1 MVYFVVYFLNYTYF
15 ALNYKI
21 LNKLKSSLESGVN
34 MNFKVPSGINKCP
47 LSIRVDEEDYDI
59 IEKLSKKNNKS
70 FNYII
75 NSMIKYAIQNMDM
88 KDIKKS

>member
-1 MVYFVVYFLNYTYF
+1 M
-15 ALNYKI
+15 
-21 LNKLKSSLESGVN
+21 S
-34 MNFKVPSGINKCP
+34 FKVPSGINKCP
-47 LSIRVDEEDYDI
+47 LSIRVDEEDYNI

-88 KDIKKS
+88 KDIKKSWI